1 MRCPWCQNDEKR
13 SKVIDSRESGGGAS
27 IRRRRECIDCGK
39 RYTTYERVEEAPLK
53 VIKKDGRRQPFA
65 REKVLKCVE
74 LACQKLPIPTDEI
87 EILVDQI
94 VAEVQEAHEREVTAD
109 HIGDQIMV
117 RLRELH
123 PVAYVRYAS
132 IYRTFREP
140 QDFMD
145 ELRPLL
151 GDPE

>member
-1 MRCPWCQNDEKR
+1 M
-13 SKVIDSRESGGGAS
+13 IDSRESGGGAA

-53 VIKKDGRRQPFA
+53 VVKKDGRRQPFA
-65 REKVLKCVE
+65 REKVLTCVE
-74 LACQKLPIPTDEI
+74 LSCQKLPISTEAI
-87 EILVDQI
+87 ETLVDDI
-94 VAEVQEAHEREVTAD
+94 VTEVQAGHEREVSAAW
-109 HIGDQIMV
+109 IGEGIMA

-140 QDFMD
+140 QDFLD

-151 GDPE
+151 DAE